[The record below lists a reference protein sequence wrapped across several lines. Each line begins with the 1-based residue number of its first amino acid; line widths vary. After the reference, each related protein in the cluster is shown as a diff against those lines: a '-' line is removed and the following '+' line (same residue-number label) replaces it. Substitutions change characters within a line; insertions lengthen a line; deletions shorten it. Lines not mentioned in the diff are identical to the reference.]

1 MGKMAA
7 EISLQEIIQARK
19 VLFAL
24 FSRYGDVII
33 SLGVIKEFM
42 ERYPDKEYFLVTSP
56 QMHPYAERLVGRQAK
71 IMSFN
76 KRRNFIK
83 LLKIVSFLKKEK
95 IDLGFNPWS
104 GGDDARF
111 IITYAGKFNFYE
123 GFIGISNLYDRIR
136 DYLRLP
142 KGDRLQP
149 AWNLDNIKRILIC
162 PRSTALNKSLG
173 DADLRT
179 LVQWVRQKFP
189 AAGITIALHQEEAK
203 GKGGLGEIFVFRKSR
218 AASAQF
224 LRLMENAD
232 LVISVDAGPLH
243 LADKLGIRTIGI
255 FGPTT
260 PQGVLDRV
268 TQVVP
273 LRDPSLAPFFCA
285 APCHDPRCLR
295 RLLEGDLLEHQVK
308 NYGEEEEVQWEMER
322 CRLG

>member
-7 EISLQEIIQARK
+7 EIGLQEIIQARK

-42 ERYPDKEYFLVTSP
+42 ERYPDKQYFLVTSP
-56 QMHPYAERLVGRQAK
+56 QMHPYAERLVGHQAK

-179 LVQWVRQKFP
+179 LVQWVRQKLP

-273 LRDPSLAPFFCA
+273 LRDPSLAPFFCS

-308 NYGEEEEVQWEMER
+308 NYGEEDEVQWEMER